1 MNTKVRHG
9 IAYAVLILYAIYA
22 LKNIGMSGLMFGLG
36 VGIVAYGFD
45 FPLELSVLL
54 VILGGFGWKSY
65 YQRSE
70 DFRGA
75 PTGDGAN
82 LTGISNRVSQ
92 LEKRNVFAPVGIMG
106 SKFLEGFA
114 DASDNSK
121 EGTPANSSS
130 SPAPT
135 DAPTATENLK
145 KDVPTAAKA
154 SDGFTNKGTDGMF
167 KLGSIPSDAA
177 DGAHIDVGTTLMN
190 ALNSLKPDQ
199 VKQMTE
205 DTRKL
210 METQKSLMGMLG
222 TMKPMLQDGKQ
233 MMDTF
238 QEMFGNK

>member
-22 LKNIGMSGLMFGLG
+22 LKNIGLTGLVFSLG
-36 VGIVAYGFD
+36 VGTVALGLNLQ
-45 FPLELSVLL
+45 LEMTVGLVVLAG
-54 VILGGFGWKSY
+54 LGWRAYSNSY
-65 YQRSE
+65 E
-70 DFRGA
+70 NFTGA
-75 PTGDGAN
+75 PTGDGAD
-82 LTGISNRVSQ
+82 LKSIANRVAQIQKS
-92 LEKRNVFAPVGIMG
+92 NPVGVMN
-106 SKFLEGFA
+106 SNFLEGFA
-114 DASDNSK
+114 DASDDK
-121 EGTPANSSS
+121 KDGTPANSSS

-135 DAPTATENLK
+135 DAPTVSETFK
-145 KDVPTAAKA
+145 KDVPTTK
-154 SDGFTNKGTDGMF
+154 DGFANKATDGMF

>member
-1 MNTKVRHG
+1 
-9 IAYAVLILYAIYA
+9 
-22 LKNIGMSGLMFGLG
+22 MFGLG
-36 VGIVAYGFD
+36 LGIVAYGFD
-45 FPLELSVLL
+45 FPLELSIVLVVL
-54 VILGGFGWKSY
+54 SGFAWKSY
-65 YQRSE
+65 YHRRE
-70 DFRGA
+70 YFMGA
-75 PTGDGAN
+75 PTADN
-82 LTGISNRVSQ
+82 LTSISNRVSQ
-92 LEKRNVFAPVGIMG
+92 LQKRNVFAPVGIMD

-114 DASDNSK
+114 DASDNTK

-135 DAPTATENLK
+135 DAPTVTENLK
-145 KDVPTAAKA
+145 KDVPTTK
-154 SDGFTNKGTDGMF
+154 DGFTNKATDGMF

>member
-1 MNTKVRHG
+1 
-9 IAYAVLILYAIYA
+9 
-22 LKNIGMSGLMFGLG
+22 
-36 VGIVAYGFD
+36 
-45 FPLELSVLL
+45 LSVVV
-54 VILGGFGWKSY
+54 VILGGLLWKAYKRQLEHFS
-65 YQRSE
+65 
-70 DFRGA
+70 GA
-75 PTGDGAN
+75 PTADN
-82 LTGISNRVSQ
+82 LTSISNRVSQ
-92 LEKRNVFAPVGIMG
+92 LEKRNVFTPVGIMD

-114 DASDNSK
+114 DASDNK
-121 EGTPANSSS
+121 KDGTPANSSS

-145 KDVPTAAKA
+145 KDVPATK
-154 SDGFTNKGTDGMF
+154 DGFTNKGTDGMF

-238 QEMFGNK
+238 QEMFGNGK

>member
-1 MNTKVRHG
+1 
-9 IAYAVLILYAIYA
+9 
-22 LKNIGMSGLMFGLG
+22 MFGLG
-36 VGIVAYGFD
+36 VGSIAYGFN
-45 FPLELSVLL
+45 FPLELSVVL
-54 VILGGFGWKSY
+54 VILGGFGWDY
-65 YQRSE
+65 YYNKRE

-75 PTGDGAN
+75 PTADN
-82 LTGISNRVSQ
+82 LTSISNRVSQ
-92 LEKRNVFAPVGIMG
+92 LQKRNVFSPVGIVN
-106 SKFLEGFA
+106 SQFLEGFA

-121 EGTPANSSS
+121 EGTPASSSS

-135 DAPTATENLK
+135 DAPTVTENLK

-154 SDGFTNKGTDGMF
+154 SDGFTNKTTEGMF
-167 KLGSIPSDAA
+167 KLGAIPSDAA

>member
-1 MNTKVRHG
+1 MNTKTRHG

-22 LKNIGMSGLMFGLG
+22 LKNIGISGLMFGLG

-45 FPLELSVLL
+45 FPLELSVVL

-65 YQRSE
+65 YSRR
-70 DFRGA
+70 DNFTGA
-75 PTGDGAN
+75 PTADS
-82 LTGISNRVSQ
+82 LTSISKRVTQ
-92 LEKRNVFAPVGIMG
+92 LEKRSPVGIMD

-114 DASDNSK
+114 DASDNTK

-135 DAPTATENLK
+135 DAPTVTENLK
-145 KDVPTAAKA
+145 KDVPNSATK
-154 SDGFTNKGTDGMF
+154 DGFANKTTDGMF